1 MLLQQYLQLAIDA
14 HKGVSFSPEKRGH
27 YYIKEY
33 TQLLELDIESLKK
46 AECTEEDIL
55 YYTNKF
61 KSLFA
66 AWMSRKCSCISSMI
80 AGPSKFQIKRAEK
93 ANQREDNAFKVF
105 DQWRTYYF
113 KKLNKPYHPSNP
125 DEELEDARKRLSDRE
140 KNQTHM
146 KQVNALCRKKN
157 AAELLKSELGLSDS
171 TIHALLNPRYSSD
184 GTGYPRYKLTNNGAM
199 IRSLTK
205 RVEMLEEKIDLRQ
218 KVVTGEKEVE
228 EWAFEGGIVLVNR
241 EVDRVQILH
250 DSKPEKAVSK
260 AISDRGF
267 KWSSL
272 NIAWQRKITPQA
284 IVDAKR
290 LMGIK

>member
-1 MLLQQYLQLAIDA
+1 MLQQYLQLAIDA

-33 TQLLELDIESLKK
+33 SQLLEADIESLKK
-46 AECTEEDIL
+46 AECTEGDIL
-55 YYTNKF
+55 YYTHKF

-80 AGPSKFQIKRAEK
+80 AGPSKFPTRRAEK
-93 ANQREDNAFKVF
+93 ANQREDNAYKVF
-105 DQWRTYYF
+105 DQWRTSYF
-113 KKLNKPYHPSNP
+113 KKLNKSVRPSNP
-125 DEELEDARKRLSDRE
+125 DEELEDARKRLSARE
-140 KNQTHM
+140 KDQAHM

-171 TIHALLNPRYSSD
+171 TILALLNPRYMSD
-184 GTGYPRYKLTNNGAM
+184 GIGYPRYKLTNNGAM

-205 RVEMLEEKIDLRQ
+205 RVEMLEEKIDLRE
-218 KVVTGEKEVE
+218 KIATGEKEVE
-228 EWAFEGGIVLVNR
+228 EWAFDGGRVFVNR
-241 EVDRVQILH
+241 EIDRVQILH
-250 DSKPEKAVSK
+250 DHKPEKAVIK

-267 KWSSL
+267 SWSPS

-284 IVDAKR
+284 IIDAKR
-290 LMGIK
+290 LMGIQ

>member
-1 MLLQQYLQLAIDA
+1 MLQQYLQLAIDA

-33 TQLLELDIESLKK
+33 SQLLEIDIESLKK
-46 AECTEEDIL
+46 AECTEGDIL
-55 YYTNKF
+55 YYTQKF

-66 AWMSRKCSCISSMI
+66 AWMSRKRSCISSMI
-80 AGPSKFQIKRAEK
+80 AGPSNFPTRRAEK
-93 ANQREDNAFKVF
+93 ANQREDNAYKVF

-140 KNQTHM
+140 KNQNYM

-171 TIHALLNPRYSSD
+171 TIYELLNPRYSYESK
-184 GTGYPRYKLTNNGAM
+184 GFPSYKLTNNGAM

-205 RVEMLEEKIDLRQ
+205 RVEMLEQKIDLRE
-218 KVVTGEKEVE
+218 KVATGEKEVE
-228 EWAFEGGIVLVNR
+228 EWAFEGGKVLVNR

-250 DSKPEKAVSK
+250 TTKPEREVRESISK
-260 AISDRGF
+260 RGF
-267 KWSSL
+267 NWSPS
-272 NIAWQRKITPQA
+272 NGAWQRKITPQA
-284 IVDAKR
+284 IVDAKH